1 MQVNADD
8 LVNKDEFY
16 RRQLQNHSVSMFH
29 RQIATRTA
37 NDSGAQ
43 AAEEL
48 AARGKKRNQLASMAQ
63 AHMDVVSQAALS
75 MAAQSDKDNNRDQ
88 FRLKK

>member
-48 AARGKKRNQLASMAQ
+48 AARGKKRN
-63 AHMDVVSQAALS
+63 
-75 MAAQSDKDNNRDQ
+75 
-88 FRLKK
+88 